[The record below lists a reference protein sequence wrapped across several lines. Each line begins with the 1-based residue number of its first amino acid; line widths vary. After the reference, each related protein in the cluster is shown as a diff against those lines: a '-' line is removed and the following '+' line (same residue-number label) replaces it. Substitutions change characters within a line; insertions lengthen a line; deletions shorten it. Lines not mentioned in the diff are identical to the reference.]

1 MGERAVSYL
10 PRSSGDPG
18 SSTTFTGRNGRSSPA
33 PRRSPRAAEAAVERA
48 GALRAKADELL
59 RQIGTVSEERQRLIE
74 TWEEEYPYDA
84 ASAPGPGEGEAIASA
99 VRRLERDLRALGPVD
114 WGALSEDTSLASR
127 VAYLGEQ
134 LADVRAAMD
143 ELRAIIAETDRHVG
157 VVFTG
162 ALDNINVRFD
172 ALFRRLFGGGEARLQ
187 LLSPPQPGQPD
198 ANGEDEAQPE
208 QGESAAAWDRGV
220 EIVARPPGKHLQN
233 LAQLSGGEQTLTAIA
248 YLFASME
255 VAGVPLAVLDEVDAA
270 LDESNLLRFGEL
282 AREYACPSEEA
293 SERRRGGRRPCG
305 LILRDSAHR
314 DDAPEGD
321 HGAGRHSLRRDARG
335 AGTLESG
342 RHTRRGLG
350 EPGTDPRGRRAPT
363 AVSPGGGR
371 ERS

>member
-1 MGERAVSYL
+1 
-10 PRSSGDPG
+10 
-18 SSTTFTGRNGRSSPA
+18 
-33 PRRSPRAAEAAVERA
+33 
-48 GALRAKADELL
+48 
-59 RQIGTVSEERQRLIE
+59 LIE

-293 SERRRGGRRPCG
+293 SN
-305 LILRDSAHR
+305 A
-314 DDAPEGD
+314 DAED
-321 HGAGRHSLRRDARG
+321 AGRAASSSAIQLIVMTHRRATMERADILYG
-335 AGTLESG
+335 VTLAEP
-342 RHTRRGLG
+342 GLSKVVG
-350 EPGTDPRGRRAPT
+350 IRVEDWVEPGTDPRGRRAPT
-363 AVSPGGGR
+363 AVSLRGR
-371 ERS
+371 P